1 MGERKLIALLK
12 ELLDLIWFVFYKHC
26 AATRRPETMVRK
38 KAKKRVRSDNDT
50 DNARAA
56 RPFWSG
62 TLTFGLVSVPV
73 DLYPGNR
80 TNRAP
85 LRMLGPEGEALSRR
99 YYSEKTGRDLDDDEM
114 IRGYE
119 IEKDRFVVVS
129 DEELERL
136 APEQSR
142 DIDLRRFVPLEDIPP
157 LYFDRSYFLAPGAG
171 AEKAYKLL
179 AQTMEKEQ
187 LAGVATFVM
196 RGKQYVVAIFP
207 ENEILRAETMRFA
220 DEIRSPKEIGLPEE
234 KKVPAAAVKKFE
246 KLIEKHSDNKLDL
259 KELKDEQTEKL
270 LKLVEKKRKYHKDV
284 VELEVP
290 AEEKGKVIDLMAA
303 LKKSLAG
310 KRKAA

>member
-1 MGERKLIALLK
+1 M
-12 ELLDLIWFVFYKHC
+12 
-26 AATRRPETMVRK
+26 AARK
-38 KAKKRVRSDNDT
+38 KLSRKQTKDDSDSVARS
-50 DNARAA
+50 A

-85 LRMLGPEGEALSRR
+85 LRMLGPEGEPLARR
-99 YYSEKTGRDLDDDEM
+99 YFSQKSGNDLEDEDM
-114 IRGYE
+114 VRGFEYD
-119 IEKDRFVVVS
+119 KDRYVIVT

-142 DIDLRRFVPLEDIPP
+142 DIDLRRFVPRADIPP
-157 LYFDRSYFLAPGAG
+157 LYFDRSYFLAPSEGS
-171 AEKAYKLL
+171 EKAYRLL
-179 AQTMEKEQ
+179 AQTMDKEE

-196 RGKQYVVAIFP
+196 RGKEYLVAIFP

-220 DEIRSPKEIGLPEE
+220 DEIRSPKEIGLPEK
-234 KKVPAAAVKKFE
+234 KKVAAATVKKFE
-246 KLIEKHSDNKLDL
+246 NLIVKHSAKRLSLN
-259 KELKDEQTEKL
+259 ELKDEQTEKL
-270 LKLVEKKRKYHKDV
+270 LKLVEKKRKGHKDI
-284 VELEVP
+284 VEVEV
-290 AEEKGKVIDLMAA
+290 AEREPGKVVDLMAA

>member
-1 MGERKLIALLK
+1 MAGKK
-12 ELLDLIWFVFYKHC
+12 
-26 AATRRPETMVRK
+26 ATR
-38 KAKKRVRSDNDT
+38 KRRSDD
-50 DNARAA
+50 DEHNARSA

-85 LRMLGPEGEALSRR
+85 LRMLSPEGEPLSRR
-99 YYSEKTGRDLDDDEM
+99 YFSQKSGKELDNEDM
-114 IRGYE
+114 VRGYE
-119 IEKDRFVVVS
+119 IDKDKYVVVT

-142 DIDLRRFVPLEDIPP
+142 DIDLRRFVPLEEIPP
-157 LYFDRSYFLAPGAG
+157 LYFDRSYFLAPSEGS
-171 AEKAYKLL
+171 EKAYKLL
-179 AQTMEKEQ
+179 AETMNKEN

-196 RGKQYVVAIFP
+196 RGKEYLVAIFP
-207 ENEILRAETMRFA
+207 ENGILRAETMRFA
-220 DEIRSPKEIGLPEE
+220 DEIRSPKEVDLPEK
-234 KKVPAAAVKKFE
+234 KKVSAAAVKKFE
-246 KLIEKHSDNKLDL
+246 KLIAKHSAASLSL

-270 LKLVEKKRKYHKDV
+270 LKLVEKKRKQHKDV
-284 VELEVP
+284 IEVEEP
-290 AEEKGKVIDLMAA
+290 AREEGKVVDLMAA

>member
-1 MGERKLIALLK
+1 M
-12 ELLDLIWFVFYKHC
+12 
-26 AATRRPETMVRK
+26 AARK
-38 KAKKRVRSDNDT
+38 KSSRKRSEDND
-50 DNARAA
+50 DGVARSA

-85 LRMLGPEGEALSRR
+85 LRMLGPEGEPLARR
-99 YYSEKTGRDLDDDEM
+99 YFSQKSGDDLQDEDM
-114 IRGYE
+114 VRGFEYD
-119 IEKDRFVVVS
+119 KDRYVIVT

-157 LYFDRSYFLAPGAG
+157 LYFDRSYFLAPSQGS
-171 AEKAYKLL
+171 EKAYRLL
-179 AQTMEKEQ
+179 AQTMEKEE
-187 LAGVATFVM
+187 LAGLATFVM
-196 RGKQYVVAIFP
+196 RGKEYLVAIFP

-220 DEIRSPKEIGLPEE
+220 DEIRSPKELGLPE
-234 KKVPAAAVKKFE
+234 KNDVPAATVKKFE
-246 KLIEKHSDNKLDL
+246 TLIAKHSGKRLSL
-259 KELKDEQTEKL
+259 TGLKDEQTEKL
-270 LKLVEKKRKYHKDV
+270 LKLVEKKRKQHKDIVEVEFAEQEPARV
-284 VELEVP
+284 V
-290 AEEKGKVIDLMAA
+290 DLMAA